1 MLIITATTPNP
12 PYTDEIPLWEESLEK
27 FGYSNYQIGVLPD
40 HGNWMKNCLSKS
52 LYMWEVYQDNPDEG
66 ILWLDV
72 DCRVKGKLDFI
83 YQNYDYDFLCY
94 ERKECR
100 LHRRGWWLNAGVM
113 YFGPTAPAAALLEDW
128 AKRCQ
133 EADPGVWMIEQTALA
148 EAYYAT
154 NPKPKFLSL
163 PLTYNCDWDDPI
175 AEEAII
181 IQEKSSRKYKGIIDS
196 GIPQHGISG
205 PISVEEARKLGTR
218 EFT

>member
-1 MLIITATTPNP
+1 MKIITAVTPTP
-12 PYTDEIPLWEESLEK
+12 PYTDEIPFWKESLEN

-40 HGNWMKNCLSKS
+40 HGNWMKNCLAKS
-52 LYMWEVYQDNPDEG
+52 QYMWEVYQKTDDG
-66 ILWLDV
+66 ILWLDI

-113 YFGPTAPAAALLEDW
+113 YFAPTAPAAVLLEDW
-128 AKRCQ
+128 AKRCRK
-133 EADPGVWMIEQTALA
+133 ADPNIWMIEQTVLA
-148 EAYYAT
+148 EAYYQT

-163 PLTYNCDWDDPI
+163 PKSYNCDWDDK
-175 AEEAII
+175 EADTAVI
-181 IQEKSSRKYKGIIDS
+181 IQEKSSRKYKGIVDS
-196 GIPQHGISG
+196 GIAQHGISG
-205 PISVEEARKLGTR
+205 PISVAEARELGTR